1 MKFTIL
7 VIDGQGGNLGCQLIK
22 LMKEQLPDAE
32 IRAVGTNSSATA
44 NMLKAGGI
52 AGATGENAVIV
63 GCRKAD
69 IIVGPVGIV
78 IADALMGE
86 ITPEMAKAI
95 GQSSAKRV
103 LVPVNLERKGRSF
116 MARKTNYTEKIAAL
130 EAKIAKKQDEL
141 KKLKQQLSELKAKK
155 ASEDYQELT
164 EYMQANNLTAS
175 EVLASIKG

>member
-44 NMLKAGGI
+44 NMLKAGVI

-103 LVPVNLERKGRSF
+103 LVPVNRCDTLVAGVANGSMTF
-116 MARKTNYTEKIAAL
+116 LLQDAVDKI
-130 EAKIAKKQDEL
+130 KEL
-141 KKLKQQLSELKAKK
+141 VS
-155 ASEDYQELT
+155 
-164 EYMQANNLTAS
+164 
-175 EVLASIKG
+175 